1 MKSFL
6 LALSA
11 VCISG
16 SSALAWVG
24 GPFSNDTADNNGADG
39 IHSAVLRGPN
49 LTGVLQM
56 PIGAA
61 ATGVG
66 GVASVVLEGVIAAGE
81 VLGTADVP
89 GRTMAGVMSTR
100 TSSTFSVYPNDILED
115 ATSIS
120 LDNITPSVLEIP
132 GSSAPGSFEAKIT
145 QTSPA
150 FTWEGSG
157 TIQNFASVTGID
169 PETGLE
175 VTPEVVRFTISGI
188 RTSLTL
194 PEINVDPFQSFLTTS
209 AE

>member
-1 MKSFL
+1 
-6 LALSA
+6 
-11 VCISG
+11 
-16 SSALAWVG
+16 
-24 GPFSNDTADNNGADG
+24 
-39 IHSAVLRGPN
+39 
-49 LTGVLQM
+49 M

-66 GVASVVLEGVIAAGE
+66 GVASVVLEGVIATGE

-89 GRTMAGVMSTR
+89 GRTIAGVMSTR
-100 TSSTFSVYPNDILED
+100 TASTFTVYPNDILQD

-132 GSSAPGSFEAKIT
+132 GSTAPGSFEAKIT
-145 QTSPA
+145 QTSPS
-150 FTWEGSG
+150 FTWEGAG
-157 TIQNFASVTGID
+157 TIQNFASVTGVD

-188 RTSLTL
+188 RTSLIL
-194 PEINVDPFQSFLTTS
+194 PEISVDPFQSFLTTS

>member
-66 GVASVVLEGVIAAGE
+66 GVASVVLEGVIATGE

-89 GRTMAGVMSTR
+89 GRTMAGLIASR
-100 TSSTFSVYPNDILED
+100 TESTFQIADGG
-115 ATSIS
+115 
-120 LDNITPSVLEIP
+120 LDNADVVLELP
-132 GSSAPGSFEAKIT
+132 GASAPGSFKAKIT

-150 FTWEGSG
+150 FTWEGDG
-157 TIQNFASVTGID
+157 TMQNFASVTGID

-188 RTSLTL
+188 RTSLIL
-194 PEINVDPFQSFLTTS
+194 PAIDVDPFQSFLTSSVLTTS
-209 AE
+209 AQ